1 MWEKGVKEATVELKF
16 WMRLT
21 NEMAQSIRGCHN
33 ASYEQRRTKRA
44 GGRKAGGVEECMW
57 HDDSLLC
64 GACCC
69 NINKRAGR
77 LCNMRASTLRVSYLM

>member
-1 MWEKGVKEATVELKF
+1 MKWLNQLEAVI
-16 WMRLT
+16 MRLT
-21 NEMAQSIRGCHN
+21 NKEERR
-33 ASYEQRRTKRA
+33 EQEG
-44 GGRKAGGVEECMW
+44 GGRKGGGVECMW